1 MTFLCFVWFTALRC
15 NKNNCIEHH
24 FDYFVYFSIYVHFI
38 RQYKNTHAFINV
50 HLFINELLQVGN
62 RVKWFP
68 QFGGVGL
75 PLHTKQQVSGTETG
89 WEQVIGWHVFRAQK
103 MFPFWEKRGRQNSL
117 LFTCQS
123 TNCRW
128 QGSRTP
134 RFLQTCLFGQRRSP
148 NNVITLFSEVL
159 KHSSKNIMRYYIY
172 LALVQN
178 KLHFLSPHKD
188 TLTQAVA
195 ELPCKVMSCWSEK
208 KKRRVQSLVQEP
220 SNRQQPARVPDK
232 SQTKLWACC
241 LEINAWTETA
251 VRMEQVIYW
260 LLKRNMG
267 EMYEDKHDFYGS
279 KK

>member
-1 MTFLCFVWFTALRC
+1 M
-15 NKNNCIEHH
+15 
-24 FDYFVYFSIYVHFI
+24 HFI

-50 HLFINELLQVGN
+50 HHFINELLQVGN

-89 WEQVIGWHVFRAQK
+89 EEQVIGWHVFRAQK

-208 KKRRVQSLVQEP
+208 KKEKGSESCSRTFKPATTCSSTWQI
-220 SNRQQPARVPDK
+220 SNK
-232 SQTKLWACC
+232 
-241 LEINAWTETA
+241 A
-251 VRMEQVIYW
+251 VSVLPWNQRLDRDCGKNGTSY
-260 LLKRNMG
+260 LLTIEEKHGRNVWG
-267 EMYEDKHDFYGS
+267 
-279 KK
+279 